1 MSIFAIIPVK
11 PFASGKA
18 RLSPVL
24 SPEARKALCRRLF
37 LHVIDTA
44 CATPGLAGIVVVSA
58 DETVRVI
65 AEARGAQCIDEPRSG
80 PAGPDA
86 LNAALT
92 LARDEA
98 MARLASAILVLP
110 ADLAF
115 VTAAD
120 IGAMIA
126 AGSADPGGL
135 VTIAPDGKQEGTNAL
150 LLSPPDL
157 IGFSFGT
164 ASFDAHCAA
173 AVRAGLKPAIVERP
187 GLEFDVDAPEDLSR
201 IAGHYPLF

>member
-24 SPEARKALCRRLF
+24 SPEARSALCQRLF
-37 LHVIDTA
+37 RHVIDAA
-44 CATPGLAGIVVVSA
+44 CATAGLDGIVVVSA

-65 AEARGAQCIDEPRSG
+65 AEAHGAQCIDEPRSG
-80 PAGPDA
+80 PGG

-126 AGSADPGGL
+126 AGSGDPGGL
-135 VTIAPDGKQEGTNAL
+135 VTIAPDDKREGTNAL
-150 LLSPPDL
+150 LLSSPDL

-187 GLEFDVDAPEDLSR
+187 GLGFDVDAPEDLSR